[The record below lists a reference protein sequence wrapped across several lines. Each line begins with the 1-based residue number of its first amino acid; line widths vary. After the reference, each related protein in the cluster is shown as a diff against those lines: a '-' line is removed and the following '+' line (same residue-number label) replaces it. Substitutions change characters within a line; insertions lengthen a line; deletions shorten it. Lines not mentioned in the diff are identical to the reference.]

1 MAIVWCMVPEICST
15 TDRIFG
21 HFGLFL
27 PFYPTNNS
35 KKSKFWKMKK
45 TPGHIILHMCKL
57 IAKYDIHNSWDMEGN
72 QQNFLSFWTIFCSWT
87 PQTPKIKIL
96 KKWKTHVEIL
106 SFYILQMCTIN
117 NNHMMNGSCNMRSD
131 R

>member
-1 MAIVWCMVPEICST
+1 
-15 TDRIFG
+15 
-21 HFGLFL
+21 
-27 PFYPTNNS
+27 
-35 KKSKFWKMKK
+35 MKK

-96 KKWKTHVEIL
+96 KKWKNHVEIL

-117 NNHMMNGSCNMRSD
+117 NNHMMNGSCNLRSD
-131 R
+131 SEDCLSIWTIFCHFTHLTTQKIKILKKWNKGLGISSF